1 MALVGEVHVV
11 PSGKVYRQIF
21 DAEVQLVR
29 SLGEA
34 RTRGALHGGRF
45 DSGKIPLIRDEDTRS
60 AGLLSAR
67 QRRWVDSMP
76 YDGFTENP
84 AVHRVGAAL
93 RKIQESEDLFAAREV
108 RGLCDVIV
116 PEKTDSGLLQRI
128 TAARQERH
136 AAAVS
141 SLQKELA
148 EISKEME
155 ILVMEA
161 GKSLQE
167 KISESNMKTD
177 LLFQKSENRTDNASV
192 TMSALHDLWGRV
204 IEESRHRRDNIR
216 DTEKI
221 MLEVEQKRTNRIAE
235 VLRKFTTLL
244 TEICF
249 IMPPDV
255 HRFIHKEAM
264 MINQAVLANHRA
276 IAKLSINLMEAEL
289 KREGLQ
295 RLQWQDLVKAWKCH
309 RKETILL
316 DFREFAKRETDEIL
330 GRVETEADLLMD
342 LCKPLHVERRR
353 LLCSVSDFVPP
364 TCTSSALTAWHKSLL
379 ELNKQIDCTSSRF
392 LEKLHNLQEN
402 VIQRCMRESERIAA
416 QLIETDICGNEDAE
430 VIVTTERSPFISH
443 FQEEREKRHQIFS
456 ESLGA
461 ISEKMAAHV
470 NRLYKFAHKSVHL
483 WEDLQIGLSRQEET
497 LQKDVDHCRQ
507 MHNAE
512 NQAKEANLDIILD
525 TLRQQSTKEQ
535 LQVSMGKAQAA
546 LLDIQSGYKKFHEDQ
561 VQIIESYP
569 RLVLTESLAYSTALS
584 KFFHVNEVYGKDFPA
599 NPEACEALPAMI
611 TDPISSSPA
620 ATPDDSDPTEEPI
633 ESSHPADTADH
644 SQDHSSE
651 DGGAHILQPPSTET
665 AEDGDGGNTSAER
678 VEDLSKLHHE
688 NTMADT
694 PGFEPQLQR
703 DTERTY
709 AAQKE
714 NLSLAEQTP
723 AISETF
729 TTSRQNTYTVLRKK
743 DMKPGSSM
751 GYLQGNVFFTEAVTE
766 DESPLNLDY
775 VVLPDETIADLRRRL
790 CLGFFDHLE
799 GWYDETVSSSH
810 SIVLAK
816 KEELKSELD
825 LRCHLH
831 QPRSQRVK
839 MDVHNVRA
847 AELRLHVERV
857 DRHCE
862 GVKQA
867 LSNLREESIV
877 LIEQMKKETQS
888 FRSKI
893 SGMHNTFLK
902 ARKSDKLVALSNSL
916 PSILDSHVSGVQTA
930 MRNYRQH
937 VEEMLGKLCDTNSD
951 FIKSFRLFS
960 EGGNFSPD
968 EVEMLRKRLHKAS
981 ATIATFEGSIMVDLE
996 GLESQCLE
1004 QATEIVK
1011 KSEDKFLGI
1020 TTDMIF
1026 LENIQKLLTN
1036 LQVKIKALV
1045 ADSNSQSQQI
1055 NSQLEQLRTKTD
1067 ACTHPNIDKEVVSSD
1082 NLYAFMKT
1090 VMEEVIERSRYL
1102 SCLLDPNPVL
1112 QESPLQGPIA
1122 TASRADVASRQEGR
1136 ITFGTPDSLLNPS
1149 RIGKL
1154 ALDDAAVGVIRS
1166 IMKTQRMYGEAEQ
1179 EQDNGNPWQSTA
1191 AGSHLHPPVAPHPP
1205 LRPSSGN
1212 KNKTGSADGESV
1224 QVKFSSPSL
1233 RKLVKPTRFD
1243 KKYQVFGENKEES
1256 ENFMGVLTSI
1266 LWESNDHLLYLA
1278 EEFYKKK
1285 ERRPIAWPDLLQET
1299 FEDCA
1304 DTLVAKLQSYE
1315 KQALEYHNN
1324 CVLELRE
1331 QLERLEKWMSHVP
1344 PLVIRSLREENF
1356 SFMQNSTDDTRLL
1369 FMKEINQGN
1378 QTKEDLKNLLRPSL
1392 GHPDNLQTLQQI
1404 CQQEERR
1411 QREEQERIQLNA
1423 KHLKE
1428 CVLESIQ
1435 HFVTSL
1441 AAVAER
1447 MLLELD
1453 EALTVD
1459 DVLPAKTEIPKE
1471 KLSTLIR
1478 RKQTGRP
1485 LEDTEYRPLIERGSR
1500 VWPGISLKDSANTK
1514 ITNNNGSPETASV
1527 TTAKTTLGHIST
1539 VEARD
1544 AAYQKFLQDAESA
1557 LTDIEEERTQQ
1568 HRAAQRWEQW
1578 WSQSVRKIKE
1588 LYPAN

>member
-34 RTRGALHGGRF
+34 RTRGAQHGGRF
-45 DSGKIPLIRDEDTRS
+45 DRGKIPLIRDDDTRS

-67 QRRWVDSMP
+67 QHRWVDSMP
-76 YDGFTENP
+76 CDGFTENP
-84 AVHRVGAAL
+84 VVYMEGAANAL
-93 RKIQESEDLFAAREV
+93 RTIQESEDLIAAREV

-116 PEKTDSGLLQRI
+116 PEKTDSGLLKRI
-128 TAARQERH
+128 TSARQERH

-148 EISKEME
+148 DISKEME

-161 GKSLQE
+161 GESLQG
-167 KISESNMKTD
+167 KISKSDIKTD
-177 LLFQKSENRTDNASV
+177 ILFQKSENGTDNASV
-192 TMSALHDLWGRV
+192 TMSALVDLWDRV
-204 IEESRHRRDNIR
+204 IEESRHRRDYIR
-216 DTEKI
+216 DTEKT
-221 MLEVEQKRTNRIAE
+221 MLEVEQKRAKRIAE
-235 VLRKFTTLL
+235 VLRKFTALL

-249 IMPPDV
+249 LMPPDV

-276 IAKLSINLMEAEL
+276 IAKLSLNLMEAKL

-295 RLQWQDLVKAWKCH
+295 RLRWQDLVKAWKSY
-309 RKETILL
+309 RKETMLR
-316 DFREFAKRETDEIL
+316 DFREFAKREADEIL
-330 GRVETEADLLMD
+330 GTVKTEADLLMD
-342 LCKPLHVERRR
+342 RCKPLHVERHR

-364 TCTSSALTAWHKSLL
+364 TCTSTAVTAWHKLLL
-379 ELNKQIDCTSSRF
+379 ELNKQIDCTSSHF
-392 LEKLHNLQEN
+392 LEKLHNLQDD
-402 VIQRCMRESERIAA
+402 VIQRCMRESERITA
-416 QLIETDICGNEDAE
+416 QLVETDICGNEDAE
-430 VIVTTERSPFISH
+430 VIVATERSPFINH

-461 ISEKMAAHV
+461 MSKKMAAHV
-470 NRLYKFAHKSVHL
+470 NRLFRFAHKSVHL
-483 WEDLQIGLSRQEET
+483 WENLQIGLSQQEET
-497 LQKDVDHCRQ
+497 LQKGVDHCRQ
-507 MHNAE
+507 RHDAE
-512 NQAKEANLDIILD
+512 NQAKEADLDIILD
-525 TLRQQSTKEQ
+525 TLRQQSTEEQ

-561 VQIIESYP
+561 VQINETYP
-569 RLVLTESLAYSTALS
+569 RLVLTELLSYSAALS
-584 KFFHVNEVYGKDFPA
+584 KFFHVNEVYGKDFPS
-599 NPEACEALPAMI
+599 NSEACEASLAI
-611 TDPISSSPA
+611 IADPVSSSPA
-620 ATPDDSDPTEEPI
+620 ATPDDGDPRGESI
-633 ESSHPADTADH
+633 ESSQPADKNTH
-644 SQDHSSE
+644 SQDHSTE
-651 DGGAHILQPPSTET
+651 DGGLHILQPPSIET
-665 AEDGDGGNTSAER
+665 TGDENGGNADAEQAEDSSQ
-678 VEDLSKLHHE
+678 LSHE
-688 NTMADT
+688 NTMVDSPRA
-694 PGFEPQLQR
+694 EHQR
-703 DTERTY
+703 DSERTF

-714 NLSLAEQTP
+714 NMSLVEETP
-723 AISETF
+723 AVSETF
-729 TTSRQNTYTVLRKK
+729 TTSRLNTYTVLTKK
-743 DMKPGSSM
+743 DMKPVSSM
-751 GYLQGNVFFTEAVTE
+751 EYLRDNVFFTEAVTE
-766 DESPLNLDY
+766 AESPLALDY
-775 VVLPDETIADLRRRL
+775 VVLPDQTIADLRRRL
-790 CLGFFDHLE
+790 RLGFFEHLE
-799 GWYDETVSSSH
+799 GWYDETMSSSH

-847 AELRLHVERV
+847 AELRLHSERV

-867 LSNLREESIV
+867 LSNLSVESIV
-877 LIEQMKKETQS
+877 LIDQMKKETKN
-888 FRSKI
+888 FHSKI
-893 SGMHNTFLK
+893 SGMHNTFLE

-981 ATIATFEGSIMVDLE
+981 ATIAAFEGSIMVDLE

-1004 QATEIVK
+1004 QATEVVK
-1011 KSEDKFLGI
+1011 KSEDKFIGI

-1055 NSQLEQLRTKTD
+1055 NSQIKHLRTKTD
-1067 ACTHPNIDKEVVSSD
+1067 ACAYPNIDKEVVNSE

-1090 VMEEVIERSRYL
+1090 VMEGVTKRSRYL

-1122 TASRADVASRQEGR
+1122 TASRADVASRHEGR
-1136 ITFGTPDSLLNPS
+1136 VTFGTPDSLLNPS

-1154 ALDDAAVGVIRS
+1154 ALDDAAVGVIRN
-1166 IMKTQRMYGEAEQ
+1166 IMKTQRIYGADQ
-1179 EQDNGNPWQSTA
+1179 QQDDGNPWQSTA
-1191 AGSHLHPPVAPHPP
+1191 AGSHQHQSVAPHPP
-1205 LRPSSGN
+1205 LRPSNGN
-1212 KNKTGSADGESV
+1212 KKKASSADGESV

-1243 KKYQVFGENKEES
+1243 KKYQVFGEKKEES
-1256 ENFMGVLTSI
+1256 ENFMGILTSM

-1278 EEFYKKK
+1278 EEFYKK
-1285 ERRPIAWPDLLQET
+1285 ERRPIARPDLLQET

-1304 DTLVAKLQSYE
+1304 DTLVTKLLSYE

-1331 QLERLEKWMSHVP
+1331 QLEHLEKWMSHVP

-1356 SFMQNSTDDTRLL
+1356 SFMQNSTNDTRLL
-1369 FMKEINQGN
+1369 FMKELNQGN

-1392 GHPDNLQTLQQI
+1392 GHPDNSQTLQQI
-1404 CQQEERR
+1404 CQQEGRR
-1411 QREEQERIQLNA
+1411 QQEERDMIDLNA

-1428 CVLESIQ
+1428 YVLESIQ

-1441 AAVAER
+1441 AALAEH

-1459 DVLPAKTEIPKE
+1459 DVLPARSEIPKE

-1500 VWPGISLKDSANTK
+1500 VWPGISLKDSAHMK
-1514 ITNNNGSPETASV
+1514 ITNNTGSPETASV

-1544 AAYQKFLQDAESA
+1544 AAYKKFLQDAESA

-1568 HRAAQRWEQW
+1568 HREAQRWQLW
-1578 WSQSVRKIKE
+1578 WSRSVLKIKE

>member
-1 MALVGEVHVV
+1 MALVGDVHVV

-34 RTRGALHGGRF
+34 RTRGAQHGGRF
-45 DSGKIPLIRDEDTRS
+45 DSGKIPLIRDEDTHS

-84 AVHRVGAAL
+84 AVYMDGAAAAL
-93 RKIQESEDLFAAREV
+93 RTMQESEGLIAAREV

-116 PEKTDSGLLQRI
+116 PEKTDSGLLKRI

-148 EISKEME
+148 DVSKEME

-161 GKSLQE
+161 GKSLQG
-167 KISESNMKTD
+167 KISESHVKTD
-177 LLFQKSENRTDNASV
+177 LLFQKSENRMDNASV
-192 TMSALHDLWGRV
+192 TMSTLNDLWGRV
-204 IEESRHRRDNIR
+204 IEESKHRRENIR
-216 DTEKI
+216 ATEKT
-221 MLEVEQKRTNRIAE
+221 MFEVEQKRAKRITD

-249 IMPPDV
+249 LMPPDV

-276 IAKLSINLMEAEL
+276 IAKLSLNLMEAEL

-295 RLQWQDLVKAWKCH
+295 RLRWQDLVKAWKCY
-309 RKETILL
+309 RKETILR
-316 DFREFAKRETDEIL
+316 DFREFAKREAEEIL
-330 GRVETEADLLMD
+330 GTVETEADVLMD
-342 LCKPLHVERRR
+342 RCKPLHVERLR

-364 TCTSSALTAWHKSLL
+364 TCTSTAVTAWHKLLL
-379 ELNKQIDCTSSRF
+379 EINKQIDCTSSHF
-392 LEKLHNLQEN
+392 LEKLHNLQED
-402 VIQRCMRESERIAA
+402 VIQRCMRESERITA

-430 VIVTTERSPFISH
+430 VIVTTERLPFINH
-443 FQEEREKRHQIFS
+443 FQEEREKRHQIFN

-461 ISEKMAAHV
+461 ISKKMAAHV
-470 NRLYKFAHKSVHL
+470 NRLFKFAHKSVHL
-483 WEDLQIGLSRQEET
+483 WENLQIGLSRQEET

-507 MHNAE
+507 RHDAE
-512 NQAKEANLDIILD
+512 NQAKEADLDIILD

-535 LQVSMGKAQAA
+535 LQISMGKAQAA
-546 LLDIQSGYKKFHEDQ
+546 LLDIQSGYKQFHEDQ
-561 VQIIESYP
+561 VQIIETYP
-569 RLVLTESLAYSTALS
+569 HLVLSELLAYSAALS
-584 KFFHVNEVYGKDFPA
+584 KFFHVNEVYGKDFPS
-599 NPEACEALPAMI
+599 NTEECEASPAI
-611 TDPISSSPA
+611 IADPVSSSPA
-620 ATPDDSDPTEEPI
+620 ASPDGDLTEEPI
-633 ESSHPADTADH
+633 ESSHPADVDNP
-644 SQDHSSE
+644 SQDHSAE
-651 DGGAHILQPPSTET
+651 DGGVHILQPPNIET
-665 AEDGDGGNTSAER
+665 TGDGDGGNVGAEQA
-678 VEDLSKLHHE
+678 EDSTQLNHE
-688 NTMADT
+688 NTLAD
-694 PGFEPQLQR
+694 PPRAEHQR
-703 DTERTY
+703 DSERTS

-714 NLSLAEQTP
+714 NMSLAEETP
-723 AISETF
+723 TISETF
-729 TTSRQNTYTVLRKK
+729 TTSRLNTYTVLRKK
-743 DMKPGSSM
+743 AVKPGSSM
-751 GYLQGNVFFTEAVTE
+751 GHLQDNVFFTEAVTE

-790 CLGFFDHLE
+790 RLGFFEHLE
-799 GWYDETVSSSH
+799 GWYDDTVSSSH

-847 AELRLHVERV
+847 AELRLHSERV

-862 GVKQA
+862 GIKQA

-877 LIEQMKKETQS
+877 LIDQMKKETKN

-893 SGMHNTFLK
+893 SGMHNTFLE

-981 ATIATFEGSIMVDLE
+981 ATIAAFEGSIMVDLE

-1004 QATEIVK
+1004 QATEVVK
-1011 KSEDKFLGI
+1011 KSEDKFLSI

-1055 NSQLEQLRTKTD
+1055 NSQLEHLRKKTD
-1067 ACTHPNIDKEVVSSD
+1067 ACAHPNIDKEVVSSD

-1090 VMEEVIERSRYL
+1090 VMEGVTKRSRYL
-1102 SCLLDPNPVL
+1102 SCLLDLNPVL

-1122 TASRADVASRQEGR
+1122 TASRSDVASRQEGR
-1136 ITFGTPDSLLNPS
+1136 VTFGTPDSLLNPS

-1154 ALDDAAVGVIRS
+1154 ALDDAAVGVIRN
-1166 IMKTQRMYGEAEQ
+1166 IMKTQRICGEAEK
-1179 EQDNGNPWQSTA
+1179 ELDEGNPWQSTA
-1191 AGSHLHPPVAPHPP
+1191 AGSHQHPPVAPHPP
-1205 LRPSSGN
+1205 LRPSNGN
-1212 KNKTGSADGESV
+1212 KKKASSADGESV

-1243 KKYQVFGENKEES
+1243 KKYQVFGEKKEES
-1256 ENFMGVLTSI
+1256 ENFMGILTSI

-1278 EEFYKKK
+1278 EEFYKK
-1285 ERRPIAWPDLLQET
+1285 ERRPIARRDLLQET

-1331 QLERLEKWMSHVP
+1331 QLEQLEKWMSHVP
-1344 PLVIRSLREENF
+1344 PLVIMSLREENF
-1356 SFMQNSTDDTRLL
+1356 SFMQNSTNDTRLL
-1369 FMKEINQGN
+1369 FMKELNQSN

-1392 GHPDNLQTLQQI
+1392 GHPDNSQTLQQI
-1404 CQQEERR
+1404 CQQEGQR
-1411 QREEQERIQLNA
+1411 QREEREQIDLNA

-1435 HFVTSL
+1435 HFVNSL
-1441 AAVAER
+1441 AAIAEH

-1459 DVLPAKTEIPKE
+1459 DVLPARTEIPKE

-1485 LEDTEYRPLIERGSR
+1485 LEDAEYRPLIERGSR
-1500 VWPGISLKDSANTK
+1500 VWPGISLKDSAHTK
-1514 ITNNNGSPETASV
+1514 ISNNTGSPETASV

-1544 AAYQKFLQDAESA
+1544 AAYKKFLQDAESA

-1578 WSQSVRKIKE
+1578 WSQSVLKIKE